1 MTINWMP
8 RRLVTPAAAA
18 SSNARRAPAVAID
31 STDSSGIDCLHNPAE
46 LLPEINQYHVAVS
59 ADIAAPFRV
68 QDQVPPRVD
77 VLVVLKT
84 VLSKH
89 PHELCA
95 AGSDSKFQRIPV
107 RRLKLHCRGPAF
119 RCQCDLPDPAA

>member
-1 MTINWMP
+1 LLTNGNHENATPMTINWMP
-8 RRLVTPAAAA
+8 RRFVTPAAAA
-18 SSNARRAPAVAID
+18 SSNAKRAPAVAMD
-31 STDSSGIDCLHNPAE
+31 STDTSGIDCLHSPAE
-46 LLPEINQYHVAVS
+46 LFPEINPYHVAVS

-89 PHELCA
+89 PHEL
-95 AGSDSKFQRIPV
+95 
-107 RRLKLHCRGPAF
+107 
-119 RCQCDLPDPAA
+119 